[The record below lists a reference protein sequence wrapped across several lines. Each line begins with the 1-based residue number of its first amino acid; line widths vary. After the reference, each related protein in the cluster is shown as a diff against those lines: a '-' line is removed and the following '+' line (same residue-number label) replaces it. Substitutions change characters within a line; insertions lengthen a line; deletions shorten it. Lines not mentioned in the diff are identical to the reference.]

1 MTVEEKEYLEA
12 VIRAAGGFLE
22 QHPVTAL
29 EREITKPEDLCFF
42 EEELHPFVQEVV
54 ASAGRLED
62 ILKYARFREPE
73 PSVWRDA
80 SGWPEVVFRAA
91 YLMVL
96 EDIKGIIFKAVTGG
110 LPSGALTGGTG
121 GR

>member
-1 MTVEEKEYLEA
+1 MEEREYLEA

-22 QHPVTAL
+22 QHPAASL
-29 EREITKPEDLCFF
+29 RREMTDPGDLASI
-42 EEELHPFVQEVV
+42 EEELHPFVQEVI
-54 ASAGRLED
+54 ASTGQLED

-73 PSVWRDA
+73 PSVWHDA
-80 SGWPEVVFRAA
+80 SDWSEVVFRAA

-110 LPSGALTGGTG
+110 LPSGALAGGPSI
-121 GR
+121 R